1 MKKFFLV
8 LWAFCALICGA
19 KEVIV
24 SNGQSLWSISLS
36 PRATA
41 TELNAANELQ
51 RAVKLMTGCELAIGR
66 WAVAPEKSIVIGIE
80 EMSGVPAGQDA
91 LHVYSKDGRIYCMG
105 NNPRGALYAVY
116 AFLEK
121 AAGIRWVWPG
131 ASGEIIPKRSVWEI
145 EALDFRET
153 SRFEYRGFH
162 VCGSFYNE
170 EMELFMSRN
179 RLNIMRS
186 NPVNGRQWVKEWND
200 KRIARGM
207 RIMFSNHNIAIYDRK
222 VFEERP
228 ELFALVNGQ
237 RVRDQLCWSNPE
249 VDQIMIDQFVR
260 YCNEYPDVEI
270 LSLFPADN
278 MNYCR
283 CEKCSAKPRT
293 DLWFEMFNR
302 LSAGIRAKCPWV
314 KVASLAYQSYLQVPS
329 APLDGTEFIEY
340 CMYNRCYV
348 HALDKCPVNARMLQS
363 LETWRQKGVPLLVYG
378 YEFDIFTPPMFMPFA
393 SMLQNQMQNFAA
405 LGIRGVIT
413 EVSPPGYRNPNGA
426 QSPSG
431 LNPGVHHR
439 LGHYIYARLLWNPD
453 IPVETLLTE
462 VSEAAFDIAAGEMKQ
477 YYMAMDNA
485 WSSMSIH
492 YSYFFNSPLAGAA
505 SLLNDALIARCDKLF
520 ADALAKAARITD
532 PARKQ
537 QVLAN
542 LNTEKRLYEAWK
554 RCAQDYQA
562 SQNGSK
568 ILLPRTGNRDN
579 AIRLPAFVAKQG
591 KPAAQT
597 EVTMRYDAENI
608 YIEAICHD
616 PDISK
621 LVRGPAEHDGALW
634 TGEAL
639 ELFFAVPGDT
649 EGIYRHMIVNPN
661 GARYESIALGGMTF
675 NTAWNPQWQVQ
686 CEIGNDY
693 WSASIVIPFA
703 AFGKVPQDNEV
714 WGFTIKRSNGDSRKE
729 LPNSGFP
736 DAAFHD
742 RNSFGLIQFC
752 PQERIARTLFFSKH
766 KVEDVREMAMLLG
779 NAGFQTVTVRD
790 EKQLTASFPEQD
802 IYIIRHY
809 RGIRINPE
817 FFRQAVLPRLENGAL
832 VLFASWGE
840 LPLADYFGRPELA
853 VKWSGWQID
862 PARKSIAVKPGA
874 WQNTPDN
881 ISHILRTSLTPANGY
896 LPENPA
902 GWENYGSLKM
912 KDGSLY
918 SFLLVRKVGRGLL
931 VLTSADFGMSG
942 GGAMFGSRKHQSVS
956 LLRNFWYLNTH
967 SGR

>member
-80 EMSGVPAGQDA
+80 EISGVPAGQDA
-91 LHVYSKDGRIYCMG
+91 LHVYSAGGRIFCMG

-121 AAGIRWVWPG
+121 CAGIRWVWPG
-131 ASGEIIPKRSVWEI
+131 ESGEIIPKRSVWEV
-145 EALDFRET
+145 EVPDFREV

-162 VCGSFYNE
+162 VCGSFYND

-186 NPVNGRQWVKEWND
+186 KPVNGKNWVKEWND

-207 RIMFSNHNIAIYDRK
+207 RIMFSNHNIAIYDRT
-222 VFEERP
+222 VFAERP
-228 ELFALVNGQ
+228 ELFALVGGK

-249 VDQIMIDQFVR
+249 VDQLMIDRFVR

-278 MNYCR
+278 TNYCQ
-283 CEKCSAKPRT
+283 CEKCVAKPRT

-329 APLDGTEFIEY
+329 TPLDGTEFIEY

-348 HALDKCPVNARMLQS
+348 HKLGSCPINGRMLQS
-363 LETWRQKGVPLLVYG
+363 LGSWRQKGVPLVIYG
-378 YEFDIFTPPMFMPFA
+378 YEFDIFTPVMFTPFC
-393 SMLQNQMQNFAA
+393 SMLQDQMQQMSA
-405 LGIRGVIT
+405 LGIRGFIT
-413 EVSPPGYRNPNGA
+413 EVSPPGYRNRNGVLP
-426 QSPSG
+426 PSG
-431 LNPGVHHR
+431 LNPGVNHR

-453 IPVETLLTE
+453 ESMDKLLDDVTA
-462 VSEAAFDIAAGEMKQ
+462 AAFDAAAPEMKQ
-477 YYMAMDNA
+477 YYQVMDEA
-485 WSSMSIH
+485 WSNMKVC

-505 SLLNDALIARCDKLF
+505 ALLDPQLIARCDKLF
-520 ADALAKAARITD
+520 ADAAAQAARISD
-532 PARKQ
+532 PARKA
-537 QVLAN
+537 QVLEN
-542 LNTEKRLYEAWK
+542 LNIEKKLFDAWK
-554 RCAQDYQA
+554 RYYQDYL
-562 SQNGSK
+562 SSRNGSK
-568 ILLPRTGNRDN
+568 ILLPCTGNKDN
-579 AIRLPAFVAKQG
+579 AVKLPAFVAGTG
-591 KPAAQT
+591 KPAAET
-597 EVTMRYDAENI
+597 EVTMRYDENN
-608 YIEAICHD
+608 ICIDVICFD
-616 PDISK
+616 PDITK
-621 LVRGPAEHDGALW
+621 LRRGPTEDDGPLW
-634 TGEAL
+634 NGETI
-639 ELFFAVPGDT
+639 EMFFIIPGDT

-661 GARYESIALGGMTF
+661 GARYDAVALGGMTF
-675 NTAWNPQWQVQ
+675 NTAWSPQWQVQ
-686 CEIGNDY
+686 STIGSDR
-693 WSASIVIPFA
+693 WCASIVIPFA
-703 AFGKVPQDNEV
+703 AFGRMPQANEV
-714 WGFTIKRSNGDSRKE
+714 WGFGIKRANGDARKE

-736 DAAFHD
+736 DATFHD
-742 RNSFGLIQFC
+742 QNSLGLIQFC
-752 PQERIARTLFFSKH
+752 PQERIAGTLFFCKH
-766 KVEDVREMAMLLG
+766 KVEDVREMTMLME
-779 NAGFQTVTVRD
+779 NAGFQVTVCRD
-790 EKQLTASFPEQD
+790 EKALTAGFPGKD
-802 IYIIRHY
+802 VYVIRHY
-809 RGIRINPE
+809 RGIKLSPE
-817 FFRQAVLPRLENGAL
+817 FFRKSVLPRLENGAL

-840 LPLADYFGRPELA
+840 LPLADYFGRPEFA

-862 PARKSIAVKPGA
+862 PARKSINVKPGA
-874 WQNTPDN
+874 WQTVPDD

-902 GWENYGSLKM
+902 GWGNYGSLKM

-918 SFLLVRKVGRGLL
+918 SFLLVRKVGKGLL
-931 VLTSADFGMSG
+931 VLTSADFGMAG
-942 GGAMFGSRKHQSVS
+942 GGAMFGSRKFQSVR
-956 LLRNFWYLNTH
+956 LLNNFWHLT
-967 SGR
+967 SGQGE

>member
-1 MKKFFLV
+1 MKKFFLI

-24 SNGQSLWSISLS
+24 SNGQSQWSITLS

-51 RAVKLMTGCELAIGR
+51 RAVKIMTGCELPICR
-66 WAVAPEKSIVIGIE
+66 RAVAPEKSIVIGVE
-80 EMSGVPAGQDA
+80 EIAGVPSGQDA
-91 LHVYSKDGRIYCMG
+91 LHVYSKDNRICCMG
-105 NNPRGALYAVY
+105 SNPRSALYAVY
-116 AFLEK
+116 AFLERC
-121 AAGIRWVWPG
+121 AGIRWVWPG

-145 EALDFRET
+145 DMPDFREKAG
-153 SRFEYRGFH
+153 FDYRGFH
-162 VCGSFYNE
+162 VCGSFYND

-186 NPVNGRQWVKEWND
+186 NPVNGRKWVKEWND

-260 YCNEYPDVEI
+260 YCSEYPDVEI

-302 LSAGIRAKCPWV
+302 LGAGIRAKCPDV

-329 APLDGTEFIEY
+329 TALDGTECIEY

-363 LETWRQKGVPLLVYG
+363 LETWRQKDVPLLVYG
-378 YEFDIFTPPMFMPFA
+378 YEFDIFTPSMFMPFA
-393 SMLQNQMQNFAA
+393 SMLKDQMQKFAA
-405 LGIRGVIT
+405 LGIRGCIT
-413 EVSPPGYRNPNGA
+413 EVSPPGYRNRNGA

-431 LNPGVHHR
+431 LNAGVHHR
-439 LGHYIYARLLWNPD
+439 LGHYIYARLLWDPD
-453 IPVETLLTE
+453 TPVETLLDE
-462 VSEAAFDIAAGEMKQ
+462 VTTAAFDIAAPEMKQ
-477 YYMAMDNA
+477 YYAAMDKA
-485 WSSMSIH
+485 WSGMSIC

-505 SLLNDALIARCDKLF
+505 ALFNPQLITACDKLF
-520 ADALAKAARITD
+520 AGAFAGAARITD
-532 PARKQ
+532 PVRKK
-537 QVLAN
+537 QVLDN
-542 LNTEKRLYEAWK
+542 LNIEKRLFEAWK
-554 RCAQDYQA
+554 RSAQDYQA

-568 ILLPRTGNRDN
+568 ILLPRTGNKDN
-579 AIRLPAFVAKQG
+579 AVKIPAFVTQQG
-591 KPAAQT
+591 KPAART
-597 EVTMRYDAENI
+597 DVTMRYDAENI
-608 YIEAICHD
+608 FIDAVCHD

-621 LVRGPAEHDGALW
+621 LVRGPAERDGALW

-661 GARYESIALGGMTF
+661 GARYDAVALGGMTF

-686 CEIGNDY
+686 CTAGEDF

-703 AFGKVPQDNEV
+703 AFGKVPENNEV

-736 DAAFHD
+736 NAAFHD
-742 RNSFGLIQFC
+742 RNSFGMIQFC
-752 PQERIARTLFFSKH
+752 PQERIAGTLFFSKH
-766 KVEDVREMAMLLG
+766 KVEDVQEMAMLLE
-779 NAGFQTVTVRD
+779 NAGFQTVTCRD
-790 EKQLTASFPEQD
+790 EKQLTAGFPAQD
-802 IYIIRHY
+802 VYIIRHY

-817 FFRQAVLPRLENGAL
+817 FFRKSVLPRLEEGAL
-832 VLFASWGE
+832 VLFTSWGE
-840 LPLADYFGRPELA
+840 LPLADYFGRPEFA
-853 VKWSGWQID
+853 VKWSGWKID
-862 PARKSIAVKPGA
+862 PARKSIDVKPGA
-874 WQNTPDN
+874 WQTTPDD
-881 ISHILRTSLTPANGY
+881 ITHILRTSLTPANGY
-896 LPENPA
+896 LPENPS

-912 KDGSLY
+912 KDASLY
-918 SFLLVRKVGRGLL
+918 SFLLVRRVGKGLL

-942 GGAMFGSRKHQSVS
+942 GGAMFGSRKYQSVR
-956 LLRNFWYLNTH
+956 LLRNLWHLTGDP
-967 SGR
+967 GR